1 MKTILASIFALFAMG
16 AAHAADAAPA
26 STALMQG
33 KVAMCIG
40 CHGIAGYRSSFPELH
55 KVPKISGQT
64 AAYITS
70 ALTAYKA
77 GDRKHP
83 TMDGV
88 AANFSET
95 DITEI
100 AAYYAGNGSKKQA
113 PAAVKQ
119 PSPEVA
125 ALLTRVE
132 GQSCVTCHGANF
144 STPNDGSVPKIGGQH
159 ADYLYVALKAYQ
171 QPKSTV
177 VGRSNAIMGGIV
189 KKNFTHQELKALA
202 DYIGSLP
209 GELEVVPQSR
219 FR

>member
-1 MKTILASIFALFAMG
+1 MG

-26 STALMQG
+26 STAMQG

-55 KVPKISGQT
+55 KVPKISGQS
-64 AAYITS
+64 AAYIAS

-83 TMDGV
+83 TMDGI
-88 AANFSET
+88 AANLSEA
-95 DITEI
+95 DITDI
-100 AAYYAGNGSKKQA
+100 AAYYAADGSKKQA
-113 PAAVKQ
+113 PAQVKQ

-125 ALLTRVE
+125 ALLNRVD

>member
-16 AAHAADAAPA
+16 AAHAADPAPA
-26 STALMQG
+26 STAMQG

-55 KVPKISGQT
+55 KVPKISGQS
-64 AAYITS
+64 AAYIAS

-83 TMDGV
+83 TMDGI
-88 AANFSET
+88 AANLSEA
-95 DITEI
+95 DITDI
-100 AAYYAGNGSKKQA
+100 AAYYAADGSKKQA
-113 PAAVKQ
+113 PAQVKQ

-125 ALLTRVE
+125 ALLNRVD

-189 KKNFTHQELKALA
+189 KKNFTHQELKAMA

>member
-16 AAHAADAAPA
+16 AAQAADAAPA
-26 STALMQG
+26 STAMQG

-40 CHGIAGYRSSFPELH
+40 CHGIVGYRSSFPELH
-55 KVPKISGQT
+55 KVPKISGQS
-64 AAYITS
+64 AAYIAS

-88 AANFSET
+88 AANLSEA
-95 DITEI
+95 DITDI
-100 AAYYAGNGSKKQA
+100 AAYYAGNGSQKAA
-113 PAAVKQ
+113 PAQVKQ

-125 ALLTRVE
+125 ALINRVS

-144 STPNDGSVPKIGGQH
+144 STPNDGTVPKIGGQH

>member
-55 KVPKISGQT
+55 KVPKISGQS
-64 AAYITS
+64 AAYLIS

-95 DITEI
+95 DIAEI

-113 PAAVKQ
+113 PAEVKQ

-125 ALLTRVE
+125 ALINRVE

-144 STPNDGSVPKIGGQH
+144 STPNDGTVPKIAGQH
-159 ADYLYVALKAYQ
+159 ADYMYVALKAYQ

-177 VGRSNAIMGGIV
+177 VGRNNAIMGGIV
-189 KKNFTHQELKALA
+189 KKNFTHQELKAMA